1 MNLKVFLFPL
11 IGFSLGFLDTCA
23 LETKQQVPGP
33 SDLIFEVQAIK
44 PRLQEMP
51 REIFAE
57 GIFEASEKVTVVAE
71 VGGLVEK
78 MMVNEGDMVNSG
90 DVLCQLKPD
99 DLKNFYDQKVQ
110 EVKET
115 EVAIDRLRFIAQAP
129 GPYVP
134 EADRA
139 HSENQEPV
147 FLDEEAG
154 DKPIPKPTGDPDL
167 EDKPVADAVPKPDQ
181 TDIRVLEERK
191 DRLDRELD
199 DIQKRIDSLT
209 IKAPISGMVHKSYIN
224 EGSQVASKNPVFD
237 LVNLN
242 PVTLVFHIPKEV
254 SSYVDKMVGV
264 RAHPISAPDIITEAS
279 VFFIS
284 PSIDPVKKALEM
296 RVHIPNDRG
305 LIKEGLEGQAI
316 ITTRKVDKFLVV
328 PKNAVV
334 DGPSGQVVYALAGP
348 KAHLVPVKIKKEM
361 GDELVIDGN
370 LRVDDE
376 IITTLNP
383 QLADGSFVKKRQVD
397 EIKKESPQPRPETK
411 NEPSPLNA
419 PPKQTAPSKS

>member
-11 IGFSLGFLDTCA
+11 IGFSLSFLDTCA
-23 LETKQQVPGP
+23 LETKQKVAGP
-33 SDLIFEVQAIK
+33 SDLVFEVQTIK

-57 GIFEASEKVTVVAE
+57 GIFEASEKVTVIAE

-78 MMVNEGDMVNSG
+78 MMVNEGDMVNFG
-90 DVLCQLKPD
+90 DPLCQLKTE
-99 DLKNFYDQKVQ
+99 DLKSFYDQKVQ
-110 EVKET
+110 EAKET
-115 EVAIDRLRFIAQAP
+115 EEAIDRLRFIAQAP

-134 EADRA
+134 EADQPKA
-139 HSENQEPV
+139 ENQEPL
-147 FLDEEAG
+147 FLDEEAR

-167 EDKPVADAVPKPDQ
+167 EEKPVAEATPKPDQ
-181 TDIRVLEERK
+181 ADIRVLEARK
-191 DRLDRELD
+191 ERLDRELD
-199 DIQKRIDSLT
+199 DIQKRLELLT
-209 IKAPISGMVHKSYIN
+209 VKAPIAGMVRKSYIN
-224 EGSQVASKNPVFD
+224 EGAQAASKNPVFD

-242 PVTLVFHIPKEV
+242 PVTLVFHIPKEI

-264 RAHPISAPDIITEAS
+264 KVHPISAPDIITEAS

-305 LIKEGLEGQAI
+305 LIKEGLEGRAV
-316 ITTRKVDKFLVV
+316 ITTRKVDKLVVV
-328 PKNAVV
+328 PKHAVV

-348 KAHLVPVKIKKEM
+348 RAKLVPVQVKKEM

-383 QLADGSFVKKRQVD
+383 QLADGSFVKKKQSN
-397 EIKKESPQPRPETK
+397 EMKKESPPETK
-411 NEPSPLNA
+411 PVIPPPLSP
-419 PPKQTAPSKS
+419 PPKKTQPSKS